1 MSTVFEPG
9 ENTVADTFA
18 DTDTVAET
26 ITWVV
31 FWADMWIVVME
42 YSANNSKE
50 REITVLP
57 LIQPQ
62 ML

>member
-9 ENTVADTFA
+9 ENTVAAT

-42 YSANNSKE
+42 YSVNNCKE
-50 REITVLP
+50 REITGLP